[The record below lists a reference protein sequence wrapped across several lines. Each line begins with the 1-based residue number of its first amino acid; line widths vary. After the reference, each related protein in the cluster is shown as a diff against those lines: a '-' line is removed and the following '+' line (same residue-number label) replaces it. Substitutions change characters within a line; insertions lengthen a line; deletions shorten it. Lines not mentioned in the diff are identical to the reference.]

1 MIQKI
6 PSRTRHRWR
15 IPFWSGCLHRC
26 GMKPTLIRGFGRH
39 LMTSWA
45 PCLPLIHPGPH
56 IHHGPGAIFTLM
68 SSYALSSQLD
78 PYPRCWPH
86 ILESAWMDRGPTAYG
101 PDVLPLW
108 RWYGEDLGE
117 WHRLWKTYAD
127 VKLYGNIRNKASM
140 CTSIDSIQSCAL
152 QLDKKNKM
160 QQIGKE
166 VKLYLKMTWL
176 CT

>member
-15 IPFWSGCLHRC
+15 IAFWSGCLHRC

-68 SSYALSSQLD
+68 SSYALRSQLD
-78 PYPRCWPH
+78 PYPRCWLH

-117 WHRLWKTYAD
+117 
-127 VKLYGNIRNKASM
+127 G
-140 CTSIDSIQSCAL
+140 IDSERH
-152 QLDKKNKM
+152 M
-160 QQIGKE
+160 QMLNYMAISGTRQACVLPLILFNL
-166 VKLYLKMTWL
+166 VL
-176 CT
+176 CN